1 METCTNVVKLTL
13 NLQKAYRYDQTN
25 IQLRGLECEK
35 LNLDKL
41 RKIVHDWNGHLE
53 IVSRPR
59 VIENSRQ
66 FLLLRTDILQKTVVG
81 CPWAHRRQ
89 RRQQSDHKHVQRL
102 QLHCKWSRWREGPPT
117 ADASK
122 SDEEVRQRIQFKVTL
137 LWCNDRQQQL
147 HDHIFPRDW
156 GQPISLYTMSSFG
169 CYSKFYFTMNSL

>member
-25 IQLRGLECEK
+25 IQPRGLECEK

-41 RKIVHDWNGHLE
+41 RKIVHDWNGHLG

-81 CPWAHRRQ
+81 CPWFRLENG
-89 RRQQSDHKHVQRL
+89 SVQRDSHDEYDL
-102 QLHCKWSRWREGPPT
+102 SDPT
-117 ADASK
+117 
-122 SDEEVRQRIQFKVTL
+122 R
-137 LWCNDRQQQL
+137 
-147 HDHIFPRDW
+147 
-156 GQPISLYTMSSFG
+156 G
-169 CYSKFYFTMNSL
+169 CI